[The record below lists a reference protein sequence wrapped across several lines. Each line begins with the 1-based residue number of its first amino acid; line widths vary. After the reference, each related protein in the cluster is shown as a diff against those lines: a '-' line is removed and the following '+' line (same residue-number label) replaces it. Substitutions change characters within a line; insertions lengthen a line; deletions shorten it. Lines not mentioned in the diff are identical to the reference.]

1 MPPMMYEI
9 EITCFEPEPV
19 TMRANVSSATEAE
32 AMTRE
37 RDDGTS
43 YVLVARHEG
52 EVSWGDVHLWLAGDR
67 ALVRCDEHREWHA
80 CDPAWAEVGTASEVW
95 FIDSD
100 GTPFPA
106 AGAETVSRAQAFAAL
121 AYWLRTGGMLPTLR
135 WA

>member
-1 MPPMMYEI
+1 MMYEI
-9 EITCFEPEPV
+9 EITRFKPEPV
-19 TMRANVSSATEAE
+19 TIRADVSSATEAE

-37 RDDGTS
+37 RADGMS

-67 ALVRCDEHREWHA
+67 ALVRCDEHREWYA
-80 CDPAWAEVGTASEVW
+80 RDPAWAEVGTASDVW

-106 AGAETVSRAQAFAAL
+106 PGAETVSRSTAFEAL
-121 AYWLRTGGMLPTLR
+121 DHWLRTGEMLPSLV
-135 WA
+135 WD